1 MHFPNPRLITT
12 NNKLTY
18 MYMYEIYSFPFSRNY
33 SATTIT
39 RANED
44 TVGQSDY
51 GKILIH

>member
-1 MHFPNPRLITT
+1 MHFPNRRLITT

-39 RANED
+39 RAN
-44 TVGQSDY
+44 
-51 GKILIH
+51 